1 MDKELFRNSI
11 SIISSRAIYGLNWYN
26 VSPIVILIVNTFFIK
41 FEQSGLIHTAF
52 LLGAALMN
60 IPSGYI
66 ANKIGAKNTAMA
78 GMYILSI
85 ATILSGFSW
94 DFYSLLFFRFLVGV
108 GAGLYFAPVIKLL
121 RIIFPRE
128 RQGFALG
135 LYSAAF
141 NLGAGFAIATWYLV
155 ASVVGWRFSL
165 VIAGIVALLITIEN
179 HIVLPNDKPGSN
191 FRVSHIFKNK
201 NVLGIAFGC
210 AGFWGAYFT
219 ASQFYDAYVVKE
231 LNLESSIA
239 GIISSAILIT
249 GILGG
254 PLFGFVSDILKKRRT
269 ILILLTSA
277 MAIDFIIVPFSGYY
291 LAIFNS
297 FLIGAISAGVFSI
310 MYAVPSLDNSIP
322 NELIPLALGILNSF
336 QIAIGS
342 LIPYVF
348 SFIADNFSF
357 FYAWIFLAIYA
368 IATLPILKMLTV
380 H

>member
-1 MDKELFRNSI
+1 
-11 SIISSRAIYGLNWYN
+11 
-26 VSPIVILIVNTFFIK
+26 
-41 FEQSGLIHTAF
+41 
-52 LLGAALMN
+52 
-60 IPSGYI
+60 
-66 ANKIGAKNTAMA
+66 
-78 GMYILSI
+78 
-85 ATILSGFSW
+85 
-94 DFYSLLFFRFLVGV
+94 
-108 GAGLYFAPVIKLL
+108 
-121 RIIFPRE
+121 
-128 RQGFALG
+128 
-135 LYSAAF
+135 
-141 NLGAGFAIATWYLV
+141 
-155 ASVVGWRFSL
+155 
-165 VIAGIVALLITIEN
+165 
-179 HIVLPNDKPGSN
+179 
-191 FRVSHIFKNK
+191 
-201 NVLGIAFGC
+201 
-210 AGFWGAYFT
+210 
-219 ASQFYDAYVVKE
+219 VKE

-239 GIISSAILIT
+239 GIISSAILIA